1 MKFFP
6 QKIKGVF
13 LIKPSPFKDKRGIFR
28 RHYCFRSIK
37 KIGLKSKILQSN
49 LSFNKLKYTLRG
61 FHYQLSPKSEDKILS
76 CLNGS
81 IYDIVV
87 DLRKKSKTYMQWVSF
102 RLDDKNMFSIVI
114 PRGCANA
121 FMTLKD
127 KTLIHYYCTN
137 NYDIQ
142 YERGV
147 RFNDPNFK
155 FKWPH
160 SPINISIKDKNWA
173 DY

>member
-13 LIKPSPFKDKRGIFR
+13 LIKPNPFIDKRGIFR
-28 RHYCFRSIK
+28 RHYCFQSIR
-37 KIGLKSKILQSN
+37 KIGIKTKILQSN

-61 FHYQLSPKSEDKILS
+61 FHYQSPPKSEDKILS

-87 DLRKKSKTYMQWVSF
+87 DLRKYSKTYMQWQSF
-102 RLDDKNMFSIVI
+102 TLNEKNMFSIII

-121 FMTLKD
+121 FITLKD

-137 NYDIQ
+137 NYEIK
-142 YERGV
+142 YEKGI
-147 RFNDPNFK
+147 RFNDPKFK